1 MFKFKTRNSSN
12 EQKMTAAGHVP
23 AGIYA
28 AAIVDVQERTS
39 KSGNPMLVLTL
50 DVDAGGGRS
59 IEVAEYVSLTER
71 TAWKVERWLAACGHV
86 FDEGQ
91 EVTLEPRM
99 LLGRKPM
106 VLTYNEPG
114 QKDSSKLYMRI
125 MAALT
130 LAEVKYKGPLKPD
143 DLRQYG
149 LNSDGTMAGDS
160 STQKATHTPKSKLAP
175 ATYDEDDDLGF

>member
-1 MFKFKTRNSSN
+1 
-12 EQKMTAAGHVP
+12 MTAAGHVP

-28 AAIVDVQERTS
+28 GTIVDVQERTS
-39 KSGNPMLVLTL
+39 KNGNPMLVLTL

-59 IEVAEYVSLTER
+59 IEVAEYVPLTER

-99 LLGRKPM
+99 LLGRRPM

-114 QKDSSKLYMRI
+114 QKDASKLYMRI
-125 MAALT
+125 LAALT
-130 LAEVKYKGPLKPD
+130 LAEVKYKGPLKPE

-149 LNSDGTMAGDS
+149 LNADGTMAGENG
-160 STQKATHTPKSKLAP
+160 TQKATNAPKSKP
-175 ATYDEDDDLGF
+175 ATATFEEDDDLGF

>member
-50 DVDAGGGRS
+50 DVDAGGGRT
-59 IEVAEYVSLTER
+59 IEVTEYVPLTER

-125 MAALT
+125 LAALT
-130 LAEVKYKGPLKPD
+130 LGEVKHKGPLSPAE
-143 DLRQYG
+143 LREYG
-149 LNSDGTMAGDS
+149 LTADGTLAGAS
-160 STQKATHTPKSKLAP
+160 APQQKKQAAP
-175 ATYDEDDDLGF
+175 TFDEDDDLGF

>member
-1 MFKFKTRNSSN
+1 MFKFRTKNSSN

-39 KSGNPMLVLTL
+39 KNGNPMLVLTL
-50 DVDAGGGRS
+50 DVKPEAGRS
-59 IEVAEYVSLTER
+59 IEVAEYIPLTER

-114 QKDSSKLYMRI
+114 QKDASKLYMRI
-125 MAALT
+125 LAALT
-130 LAEVKYKGPLKPD
+130 LAEVKYKGPLKPEE
-143 DLRQYG
+143 LRQYG
-149 LNSDGTMAGDS
+149 LNEDGTMGGES
-160 STQKATHTPKSKLAP
+160 STQKATPTPKSKPAP
-175 ATYDEDDDLGF
+175 ATFEEDDDLGF